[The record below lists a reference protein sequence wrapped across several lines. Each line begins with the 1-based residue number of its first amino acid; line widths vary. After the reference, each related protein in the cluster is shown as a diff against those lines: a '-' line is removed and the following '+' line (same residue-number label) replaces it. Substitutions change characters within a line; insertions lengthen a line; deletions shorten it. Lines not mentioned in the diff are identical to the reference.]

1 MTPSAHPL
9 GEAWE
14 RVRSPATPWL
24 GGRNIHDRF
33 SRDWKP
39 AGAAPGAQTPARPL
53 ARSPARPGISSHRP
67 QRWPA
72 GPEPGGG
79 GSSLSTPPR
88 LAPYRALGTSTGPRP
103 PPGPA
108 RASPPYFSSMP
119 AQEPPLPAP
128 RALLMSR
135 RRDGS
140 AGAGASLPHAS
151 GAPRPRKPS
160 RPRRSPGARQAGTRA
175 LGGTR
180 PRAVPV
186 APVSGGR
193 TGRDAAGPRH
203 PAQQPSLPRE

>member
-1 MTPSAHPL
+1 MRGGDTFRTSTRGGVGEGQEPRDREEGTSTIVSLGTGNWQALHPEPRL
-9 GEAWE
+9 
-14 RVRSPATPWL
+14 P
-24 GGRNIHDRF
+24 
-33 SRDWKP
+33 
-39 AGAAPGAQTPARPL
+39 PARL
-53 ARSPARPGISSHRP
+53 GISSHRP

-135 RRDGS
+135 RRDVS

-193 TGRDAAGPRH
+193 TGRDVAGPRH